1 MYTVTLEQV
10 GHRIQSSLSAFV
22 IRPFENTITHN
33 DTSYYLIMGKDDFDN
48 MHMEWRDVAVVDS
61 QAVIVATYTPSK
73 NSFNLVKNELG
84 IPVNIKY
91 KRIEV
96 DL

>member
-1 MYTVTLEQV
+1 M
-10 GHRIQSSLSAFV
+10 F
-22 IRPFENTITHN
+22 
-33 DTSYYLIMGKDDFDN
+33 GKEDVDN

-61 QAVIVATYTPSK
+61 QVVIVATYTPSI